1 MLLPSSEAVCGF
13 TGIVSKTAD
22 QVSPYPPETV
32 LFTAL
37 PMLCISSPMPRT
49 VAHPSEAKTTKNH
62 AQRSNFFFFIF
73 TSVRCG
79 AASMPN
85 RNCSNKEEIL

>member
-73 TSVRCG
+73 YLRPMRSSKH
-79 AASMPN
+79 AKP
-85 RNCSNKEEIL
+85 